1 MISST
6 RERVKLSVPKV
17 FDFTYPREYL
27 TDTEKAGLEEKILRH
42 YYFREIGLETVAKWK
57 FYLESR
63 MNEIMPYY
71 DEMYR
76 TAKLE
81 YNILENFKT
90 EEVYA
95 GNDVNTISKNGNLTE
110 NLIENLDNSNRRDED
125 LKGTEE
131 HNVTTNG
138 TKAVDNSDNKD
149 ETREITK
156 NNMETRNLDLSG
168 ETLNSDFPQANAAN
182 VDYGTAYQK
191 THTDDEG
198 TVKNNGMD
206 TEEFTTRNVYTGK
219 DVTTETVNDFNQ
231 STGRNVIQDIIK
243 GKKTNSNEKV
253 TEDTENANLNKNYT
267 ITRHGKEG
275 SEPFSELIRM
285 YRETIINI
293 DMLIIGEL
301 SDLFMN
307 IY

>member
-1 MISST
+1 MIAST
-6 RERVKLSVPKV
+6 SARVKLAVPKV
-17 FDFTYPREYL
+17 FDFTYPRKYL
-27 TDTEKAGLEEKILRH
+27 TDDEKEALEEKILRH

-81 YNILENFKT
+81 YDILENFKT
-90 EEVYA
+90 EEVYE
-95 GNDVNTISKNGNLTE
+95 GNDVNRINRNGSLTE
-110 NLIENLDNSNRRDED
+110 NLVENLDNSNRRDED
-125 LKGTEE
+125 LKSTDE

-138 TKAVDNSDNKD
+138 TKTTDNSENKD

-168 ETLNSDFPQANAAN
+168 ETINSDFPQANAAN
-182 VDYGTAYQK
+182 VDYGTTYQK

-206 TEEFTTRNVYTGK
+206 TDEFTTRNAYTGK
-219 DVTTETVNDFNQ
+219 DITTEIVNDFNQ
-231 STGRNVIQDIIK
+231 STGKNIIQDIMR
-243 GKKTNSNEKV
+243 GNKTNSNERN
-253 TEDTENANLNKNYT
+253 TEDAENAELNKNYT
-267 ITRHGKEG
+267 IRRHGKEG
-275 SEPFSELIRM
+275 SEPFSELIRK
-285 YRETIINI
+285 YRETVLNI

>member
-1 MISST
+1 MH
-6 RERVKLSVPKV
+6 RERIKKAVPKV

-57 FYLESR
+57 FYLETR
-63 MNEIMPYY
+63 MNEIMPFY

-81 YNILENFKT
+81 YDILENFKT
-90 EEVYA
+90 EEVYE
-95 GNDVNTISKNGNLTE
+95 GNDVNKINRNGNLTE

-125 LKGTEE
+125 LKSTDE
-131 HNVTTNG
+131 HNVTTNS
-138 TKAVDNSDNKD
+138 TKTTDNSDNKH

-156 NNMETRNLDLSG
+156 NNMETRNLDLTG
-168 ETLNSDFPQANAAN
+168 ETLNSDFPQSNAAN

-206 TEEFTTRNVYTGK
+206 TDEFTTRNASTSK
-219 DVTTETVNDFNQ
+219 DVTIDTVNDFHNIA
-231 STGRNVIQDIIK
+231 GRNVIQDIIR
-243 GKKTNSNEKV
+243 GNKTNANERN
-253 TEDTENANLNKNYT
+253 TEDTENAELNKNYT
-267 ITRHGKEG
+267 IRRHGKDG

-285 YRETIINI
+285 YRETVMNI
-293 DMLIIGEL
+293 DMLIIREL

>member
-1 MISST
+1 MT
-6 RERVKLSVPKV
+6 RERIKKAAPKV
-17 FDFTYPREYL
+17 FDFAYQRKYL
-27 TDTEKAGLEEKILRH
+27 TDAEKAGLEEKILRH

-81 YNILENFKT
+81 YDILENFKT
-90 EEVYA
+90 EEVYS

-110 NLIENLDNSNRRDED
+110 NLVENLENSNRRDED
-125 LKGTEE
+125 LHGTDE
-131 HNVTTNG
+131 HNVTTNS
-138 TKAVDNSDNKD
+138 TKTTDNSDNKH
-149 ETREITK
+149 ETRELTK

-168 ETLNSDFPQANAAN
+168 EVLNSDFPQANAAN
-182 VDYGTAYQK
+182 VDYGSAYQK

-198 TVKNNGMD
+198 TIKNNGMD
-206 TEEFTTRNVYTGK
+206 TDEFTTRNASTSN
-219 DVTTETVNDFNQ
+219 DATMETVNDFNR
-231 STGRNVIQDIIK
+231 STGRNTIQDIIR
-243 GKKTNSNEKV
+243 GKKTNSNEK
-253 TEDTENANLNKNYT
+253 TTADTENANLNKNYT

-275 SEPFSELIRM
+275 SEPFSEMIRM
-285 YRETIINI
+285 YRETVLNI